1 MKKWIY
7 IALGLGFIWFARIP
21 ITHYA
26 LQHDV
31 EFTVTRSE
39 RIVDA
44 AGGTSRYL
52 VWTDNGVYQNIDDIW
67 FLKWNSSDVQGLMTP
82 GAHIKARITGL
93 RLGILSWYPN
103 IVKATSI
110 P

>member
-1 MKKWIY
+1 MKRMLI
-7 IALGLGFIWFARIP
+7 ILLGVLFVWFARVP

-39 RIVDA
+39 RVVDA
-44 AGGTSRYL
+44 SGGTSRYL
-52 VWTDNGVYQNIDDIW
+52 VWTDKGVYQNIDDMW
-67 FLKWNSSDVQGLMTP
+67 FLKWNSSDVQGLMVP
-82 GAHIKARITGL
+82 NAHIKAKITGL
-93 RLGILSWYPN
+93 RMSIFSWYPN
-103 IVKATSI
+103 IVKASNI